1 MSVYQVDSTVGMN
14 HEIAAL
20 GRRVEYL
27 ERRTFFLTKVL
38 ALVGGAFVGALPTVV
53 LVLVK

>member
-38 ALVGGAFVGALPTVV
+38 ALVGGTFVGALPTVV
-53 LVLVK
+53 LALVK